1 MSDAVDFV
9 VSTFVQDFINNS
21 ANIELTT
28 VSSTVNDLSA
38 EPQNTVNSSSYPE
51 LCEVNSI
58 IDGVSEEA
66 QSFINTLT
74 NSGSSHISRTGNCVL
89 ESQNSINNSETF
101 LSSTLNDE
109 SLCFTNLNEKD
120 ELISEEKVN
129 TNTHKVK
136 KGPIKILK
144 RLCFICGKSFRRLSR
159 HIAKKHKTNEKVK
172 TALQKPKIERNR
184 LFQSFKK
191 DGIRNF
197 NLKQIDLKVP
207 RFERERSQRKCE
219 SLVMCSLCHGFYSK
233 SYYSRH
239 MNVCGKDSSHSKCA
253 VPVEILTDKS
263 QEGLS
268 QNFKTEILQVIR
280 DDPIGITVKSDRTI
294 LMIGSL
300 LYEKVR
306 RKLSKKSEVQNSVRN
321 DMRRLGHLYSHFKN
335 YEVKPIYCNAAD
347 MFLRQ
352 NFSSLK
358 LAIEVYTDTYS
369 ENQKSGLK
377 AALYYLISSSAKKCV
392 GSFLA
397 QDDDSAKS
405 ISDFLVLLQL
415 RKEEIF
421 GDATYDLNERRNI
434 SLKKP
439 SKLPI
444 ESDIQMIRDLHAYV
458 ELRDAAC
465 TRLVLFNGRRGGE
478 PARLLLREWFE
489 AAKDAWLDEQRA
501 EDLTEIN
508 ETNMKIT
515 YQSGKGSN
523 HLVPVL
529 IPEDTVRAMEI
540 LSDPVVRSN
549 VGVLESNVYVFPS
562 CQSSEK
568 HCSGWHSLTN
578 VCDKLPIINKSRLTG
593 TTNRHR
599 LSTLMAAINL
609 SDLEKSLVFKHFGH
623 SKNINE
629 NIYQAPAAHQQI
641 LSTGKHLLAI
651 DAGIK

>member
-1 MSDAVDFV
+1 MICNAWDK
-9 VSTFVQDFINNS
+9 N
-21 ANIELTT
+21 
-28 VSSTVNDLSA
+28 
-38 EPQNTVNSSSYPE
+38 PE
-51 LCEVNSI
+51 VRKD
-58 IDGVSEEA
+58 ID
-66 QSFINTLT
+66 
-74 NSGSSHISRTGNCVL
+74 
-89 ESQNSINNSETF
+89 
-101 LSSTLNDE
+101 
-109 SLCFTNLNEKD
+109 
-120 ELISEEKVN
+120 
-129 TNTHKVK
+129 
-136 KGPIKILK
+136 KILK
-144 RLCFICGKSFRRLSR
+144 TLNKDRRSKQAIKPKQEAKNYPLNERRQSENLDSSKKVNAYIFLSYLITLLKNSKIKLVRDFVKQRIVFLFVKVITEKDTLLKMKKQKSF
-159 HIAKKHKTNEKVK
+159 I
-172 TALQKPKIERNR
+172 
-184 LFQSFKK
+184 
-191 DGIRNF
+191 
-197 NLKQIDLKVP
+197 
-207 RFERERSQRKCE
+207 
-219 SLVMCSLCHGFYSK
+219 
-233 SYYSRH
+233 
-239 MNVCGKDSSHSKCA
+239 
-253 VPVEILTDKS
+253 
-263 QEGLS
+263 
-268 QNFKTEILQVIR
+268 
-280 DDPIGITVKSDRTI
+280 
-294 LMIGSL
+294 
-300 LYEKVR
+300 
-306 RKLSKKSEVQNSVRN
+306 QNSVRN
-321 DMRRLGHLYSHFKN
+321 DMRRLSHLYSHFKN
-335 YEVKPIYCNAAD
+335 YDVKPIYCNAAD

-377 AALYYLISSSAKKCV
+377 AALYYLISSSAKKCI
-392 GSFLA
+392 GNFLA
-397 QDDDSAKS
+397 QDNDDSAKS

-444 ESDIQMIRDLHAYV
+444 ESDVQMIRDYSISIIKKYKEDNFVLWDLHAYV

-489 AAKDAWLDEQRA
+489 TAKDAWLDKQRA

-529 IPEDTVRAMEI
+529 IAEDTIRAMEI

-578 VCDKLPIINKSRLTG
+578 VCDKLPLINKSRLTG

-609 SDLEKSLVFKHFGH
+609 SDLEKSLVFKNAGH

-641 LSTGKHLLAI
+641 LSTGKHLLLLSMQNLI
-651 DAGIK
+651 YNTLKVSLCFYIKKIVDPNGGDPEKGCKFENEATDHLHEKPLKSQHLSKEIRNSNVELNKSPAQKLEERMYTQWLTEQEEQLEEMFGEFIRDKNFGWPSN